1 MRTLSIGFWVV
12 LGLAHLA
19 VADPEPASKDQ
30 QIPKYQQAPKEEPA
44 PPEQKSSVVRVNST
58 NQAFDFFRPWNKQAP
73 FSRRGLG
80 AVIDGGKI
88 LVTAELVASNNYVE
102 LEKSDGGEKSIANV
116 EVIDY
121 EANLATLIAV
131 NPKFLQNLLPLQTTT
146 DVRTGDTL
154 SVLQME
160 ANGTPVSTKALVTS
174 VEVGRYAIE
183 DSGYLMFRLSCPLQ
197 FRENSFTLPIVKDGR
212 LAAFLMR
219 YDGRSQTV
227 DAIASPVIEHFL
239 RGAQEVPYRGFPRAG
254 IGFSPTRDPQL
265 RQYLKLQ
272 DSDGG
277 VYINQVDR
285 HGPAAK
291 SGIRDGDVLLAID
304 DKQVDPDGNYLHPIY
319 GKLSI
324 THLTTTEARPGQ
336 KVAMTILRNGSREKI
351 EVELFRRPPGD
362 YVVEPYSVGKPP
374 RYYILGGLVF
384 QELTRQYLRE
394 WGNNWLKDA
403 PQRLVYYDRF
413 QSELFPEKRKIVFL
427 AQILPTRDTVGY
439 EQIGNLVVKKL
450 NGREILNLD
459 QFAEAAARP
468 TGGFHQIEFEDDP
481 HQIFLDASQVEQ
493 DAAQLQKIYALP
505 ALQRL

>member
-1 MRTLSIGFWVV
+1 MKFLITGICIV
-12 LGLAHLA
+12 LGLVQLTLA
-19 VADPEPASKDQ
+19 QSESAAKDERTSK
-30 QIPKYQQAPKEEPA
+30 EGPA

-58 NQAFDFFRPWNKQAP
+58 NQAYDFFRPWSKLAP

-88 LVTAELVASNNYVE
+88 LVTAELVASSNYVE
-102 LEKSDGGEKSIANV
+102 LEKSDGGEKSIATV

-121 EANLATLIAV
+121 EANLATLTAV
-131 NPKFLQNLLPLQTTT
+131 NPEFLENLQPLQTTT
-146 DVRTGDTL
+146 DVKTGDTL
-154 SVLQME
+154 SILQME
-160 ANGTPVSTKALVTS
+160 SNGTPVATKALITS

-197 FRENSFTLPIVKDGR
+197 FRENSFTLPIVKDNK
-212 LAAFLMR
+212 LAGYLMR
-219 YDGRSQTV
+219 YDSRSQTV

-239 RGAQEVPYRGFPRAG
+239 SAAAQVPYKGFPRAG

-265 RQYLKLQ
+265 RRYLKLQ

-285 HGPAAK
+285 NGPAAK
-291 SGIRDGDVLLAID
+291 SGILEGDILLAID

-324 THLTTTEARPGQ
+324 THLTTTDAYPGQ
-336 KVAMTILRNGSREKI
+336 KVVMTILRNGARKKI
-351 EVELFRRPPGD
+351 EVELFRRSPGD
-362 YVVEPYSVGKPP
+362 YVVEPYSIGKPP

-413 QSELFPEKRKIVFL
+413 QSDLFPEKRKIVFL
-427 AQILPTRDTVGY
+427 SQILPTRDTVGY
-439 EQIGNLVVKKL
+439 EQISNLVVKKL

-468 TGGFHQIEFEDDP
+468 LGGYHKIELEDDP
-481 HQIFLDASQVEQ
+481 HQIYLDVNQVEQ
-493 DAAQLQKIYALP
+493 DAAQLQKIYSLP